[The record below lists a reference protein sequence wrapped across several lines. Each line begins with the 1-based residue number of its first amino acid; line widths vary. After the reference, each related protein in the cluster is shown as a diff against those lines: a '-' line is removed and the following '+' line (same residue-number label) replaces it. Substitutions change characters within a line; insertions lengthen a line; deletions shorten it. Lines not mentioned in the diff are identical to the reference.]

1 MGDEGVT
8 YVSLRDVL
16 GDFLVEYGKKDVN
29 FVVIDAD
36 LSSSTRTIKFAQQFP
51 DRFFNMGIAEQ
62 NAMGVAIGF
71 AISGTMPIISGF
83 SIFTTGRAWEFI
95 RLVCHDNL
103 NVKIITTHAGFV
115 GEDGGTHHA
124 LEDLSL
130 MGILPNLNILV
141 PIDGIEL
148 SQMLTDAFSTKG
160 PFYIRLPRSAFPPI
174 HDETYKFKRGAIDK
188 LKNGNEICLIGIG
201 YGSILAYQ
209 NVNQLEKELN
219 LSIKILNL
227 STIKPLESSILTRE
241 LKNMKAVIV
250 IEEHNSYWG
259 VGSMVAKLAAE
270 TLQIPMR
277 FLGVNDLFG
286 QSGSREDLLVKHGFT
301 YENLKKLVGEL
312 LD

>member
-1 MGDEGVT
+1 MNVT
-8 YVSLRDVL
+8 NISLRDVF
-16 GDFLVEYGKKDVN
+16 GDFLVEYGKKN
-29 FVVIDAD
+29 ASFVVIDAD

-71 AISGTMPIISGF
+71 AVTGKMPIISGF

-95 RLVCHDNL
+95 RLACHDNL

-141 PIDGIEL
+141 PADGIEL
-148 SQMLTDAFSTKG
+148 TQMLIDAINTEG
-160 PFYIRLPRSAFPPI
+160 PFYIRLPRSAFPLI
-174 HDETYKFKRGAIDK
+174 HDETYKFKRGTIDK
-188 LKNGNEICLIGIG
+188 LKNGNDICLIGIG
-201 YGSILAYQ
+201 YGSILVYQ
-209 NVNQLEKELN
+209 NVDQLEKDLN
-219 LSIKILNL
+219 LSIKVLNL
-227 STIKPLESSILTRE
+227 STIKPLTSPTLASE
-241 LKNMKAVIV
+241 LKDMRGVIV

-259 VGSMVAKLAAE
+259 VGSMVAKLASE

-277 FLGVNDLFG
+277 FLGVNDSFG
-286 QSGSREDLLVKHGFT
+286 RSGSREELLVKHGYT
-301 YENLKKLVGEL
+301 YENLKKLIREL
-312 LD
+312 LE